1 MHSFVLYDQLID
13 ELRYTQR
20 FSVHNALKKLKPNP
34 NFRYNF
40 AITKVSGHL
49 VSFLSGQCYL
59 DFKPIFP
66 AKIKDQ
72 YYFCY
77 CLPLTTFLVQNDIRL
92 DQMENSLKSVMTV
105 GKISKRA
112 ILFDQLDVS
121 CCLSATDL

>member
-20 FSVHNALKKLKPNP
+20 FSVHTALKKLKPNA

-40 AITKVSGHL
+40 AITKVS
-49 VSFLSGQCYL
+49 VSTVRSVLLTSSPTCFV
-59 DFKPIFP
+59 
-66 AKIKDQ
+66 ANIKDQ

-77 CLPLTTFLVQNDIRL
+77 CLPLTTFLVQNDIKL
-92 DQMENSLKSVMTV
+92 DQMENNLKSAMTV
-105 GKISKRA
+105 GRISKRA

-121 CCLSATDL
+121 